1 MLSYPL
7 PKISACNA
15 GRLSA
20 DTCALHGV
28 WLSCAALAALLE
40 AALLHIAGE
49 GNHKKSPMSPL
60 SLFLVSPFLKNVT
73 SSYHLKKTLL
83 VEHFIFQ

>member
-7 PKISACNA
+7 PKISACNV

-28 WLSCAALAALLE
+28 WVSCAALAALLE

-49 GNHKKSPMSPL
+49 GNHKKVL
-60 SLFLVSPFLKNVT
+60 
-73 SSYHLKKTLL
+73 
-83 VEHFIFQ
+83 

>member
-7 PKISACNA
+7 PKISACNV

-28 WLSCAALAALLE
+28 WVSYAALAALLE

-49 GNHKKSPMSPL
+49 GNHKKVL
-60 SLFLVSPFLKNVT
+60 
-73 SSYHLKKTLL
+73 
-83 VEHFIFQ
+83 